1 MTKRILLSLG
11 LAATLLL
18 GACGGDDDDDDD
30 SGDTTATTAAGQS
43 ATSEGTG
50 TTGEATKPADATK
63 EPTTDSGGS
72 GASIPDDLKEVLGD
86 FASAEFTATY
96 ELKTSA
102 GDGTNT
108 VVQKGDKYAAT
119 MALGGTDVTIIVD
132 GDVSYTCFNVAG
144 AGTCTKGDGGV
155 AGEGD
160 VPDLRDFTALAE
172 EASAEYKSIDDR
184 EVNGFDSKCWEVTD
198 SASNTA
204 VVMCIAEDEKTVSLV
219 ESEGFT
225 MELKEYSKDVDDSA
239 FEPPYP
245 VQ

>member
-1 MTKRILLSLG
+1 MTKRVLLSLG

-18 GACGGDDDDDDD
+18 GACGGDDDDDD

-50 TTGEATKPADATK
+50 TTGGATK
-63 EPTTDSGGS
+63 EPTKDSGGS
-72 GASIPDDLKEVLGD
+72 GASIPDDLKKILGD
-86 FASAEFTATY
+86 FESAAFTATY
-96 ELKTSA
+96 DLKTSA
-102 GDGTNT
+102 GTGTNT

-119 MALGGTDVTIIVD
+119 MGLGGTDVTIIVD
-132 GDVSYTCFNVAG
+132 GDVSYTCFKIAG
-144 AGTCTKGDGGV
+144 TGTCTKTEGGA

-172 EASAEYKSIDDR
+172 DVSAEFKAVDDR
-184 EVNGFDSKCWEVTD
+184 KVNGFDSKCWEVTD
-198 SASNTA
+198 SASDST
-204 VVMCIAEDEKTVSLV
+204 VLMCVAEDEKTVSLV

-225 MELKEYSKDVDDSA
+225 MELKKYSKDVDESA
-239 FEPPYP
+239 FEPPFP